1 VTPSPTYQLLDAVDL
16 DGIVE
21 VARALLAAAKSV
33 DRASALLVL
42 SYAVGL
48 ALPAADPDR
57 LGANELEALRSRLN
71 MLDQLVLD
79 RLIAETMSLFREES
93 D

>member
-1 VTPSPTYQLLDAVDL
+1 
-16 DGIVE
+16 
-21 VARALLAAAKSV
+21 
-33 DRASALLVL
+33 
-42 SYAVGL
+42 
-48 ALPAADPDR
+48 
-57 LGANELEALRSRLN
+57 LEALRSRLN